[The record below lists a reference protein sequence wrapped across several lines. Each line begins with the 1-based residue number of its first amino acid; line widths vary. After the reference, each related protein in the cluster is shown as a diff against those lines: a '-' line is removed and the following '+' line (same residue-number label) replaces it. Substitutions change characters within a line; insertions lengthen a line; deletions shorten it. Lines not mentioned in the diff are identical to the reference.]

1 MLNKKAQTM
10 NGSVATFI
18 FLILGIGVATISM
31 IFFGTMNGT
40 TYQLSE
46 SLISEIGDNDVV
58 NHSVTFAVPNRTYY
72 MGHSFIQ
79 EGTLNVVN
87 LSSGAD
93 VGNGNLTVD
102 YELGIAY
109 TKKNL
114 YNKTALGLT
123 YTWGA
128 KEVRENIIDS
138 SINGFEVMENTSSYS
153 SLVVLALVI
162 GIIFAI
168 ILGVASTSG
177 IGGSRGGGSL

>member
-1 MLNKKAQTM
+1 
-10 NGSVATFI
+10 
-18 FLILGIGVATISM
+18 
-31 IFFGTMNGT
+31 
-40 TYQLSE
+40 
-46 SLISEIGDNDVV
+46 
-58 NHSVTFAVPNRTYY
+58 

-114 YNKTALGLT
+114 YNRTALGLT

-138 SINGFEVMENTSSYS
+138 SINGFEVMENTSNYG

-162 GIIFAI
+162 GVIFVI

-177 IGGSRGGGSL
+177 IGGSRGGGSLWRKEKNQEVKDEQPEERKKDKIFLFIFYFCENVFFTLFM